1 MVEYEKYSI
10 EYIKTIMTKKLK
22 NRVIMIGNKYTIM
35 SITYLI
41 MIYKRNYYL
50 QITKKVRT

>member
-10 EYIKTIMTKKLK
+10 EYIKTIMPKKLN

>member
-10 EYIKTIMTKKLK
+10 EYIKTIMPKKLN

-41 MIYKRNYYL
+41 MIYKRN
-50 QITKKVRT
+50 